1 MQTIFEY
8 SLECDDIL
16 EQIISLLMNSPQITD
31 LNSATDF
38 YLDQLTGFPYF
49 EFASI
54 YMLNNKTMEFEHYKT
69 NPRSIVNYSIEIFD
83 YLIENDVFGEAVS
96 SGNFKMNDTNPY
108 ETVLIVQPLISI
120 NNIIGVMILN
130 VQSVD
135 RSNLQ
140 KYSYALT
147 LFSTIMAKT
156 IRIKQLEHNEKSN
169 EYILE
174 QRIAERT
181 LELLKSKVEMHE
193 KFKDL
198 RTNLTMALPHEI
210 RTPVGMIMGNSD
222 LLVKNIDY
230 LDLVDIKDIVSDINQ
245 ASRRINDLFE
255 NYIYF
260 ANLEVIAI
268 DPIALDKLQ
277 DSTLEYYDSLISDFA
292 NVISNKYERS
302 QDVTVKLEPTE
313 IYFSEAHFTK
323 LINEIL
329 DNCFKYSE
337 SGTPVIIDSYVIDN
351 HLFISFI
358 DHGRGMTLE
367 QISTIDAYIQFERF
381 KYEQQG
387 LGLGLAIVRR
397 LVNLHNG
404 ELTIESEY
412 GKYTKFTIKLKVV
425 L

>member
-1 MQTIFEY
+1 MKTIFEY
-8 SLECDDIL
+8 SLDCDDIF
-16 EQIISLLMNSPQITD
+16 EQIQALFANSPQISD
-31 LNSATDF
+31 FDSAINFFFT
-38 YLDQLTGFPYF
+38 QLSGFPNY
-49 EFASI
+49 EFASMF
-54 YMLNNKTMEFEHYKT
+54 MLSSKTMEFEHYKT
-69 NPRSIVNYSIEIFD
+69 NPPAISNYAIEIFD
-83 YLIENDVFGEAVS
+83 YLIDCDVFGEAVA
-96 SGNFKMNDTNPY
+96 SGTLKLSNENPY
-108 ETVLIVQPLISI
+108 ESSIFVQPLIAI
-120 NNIIGVMILN
+120 NEIIGVVILN
-130 VQSVD
+130 VREVD
-135 RSNLQ
+135 NYYLT
-140 KYSYALT
+140 KYSYALSM
-147 LFSTIMAKT
+147 LCTIMAKT
-156 IRIKQLEHNEKSN
+156 LKIKQLEHDERSN
-169 EYILE
+169 AYILE

-181 LELLKSKVEMHE
+181 MELLKSKVEMHE

-230 LDLVDIKDIVSDINQ
+230 LDLVDIKDIVNDINI

-277 DSTLEYYDSLISDFA
+277 DSTLEFYDSLISDFS
-292 NVISNKYERS
+292 NVIANKYERN
-302 QDVTVKLEPTE
+302 QDLTVKLEPAE
-313 IYFSEAHFTK
+313 ICFSEAHFTK
-323 LINEIL
+323 LLNEVV

-337 SGTPVIIDSYVIDN
+337 KGTPVIIDSYVIERY
-351 HLFISFI
+351 LFISFI
-358 DHGRGMTLE
+358 DHGRGMTPE
-367 QISTIDAYIQFERF
+367 QITTIDAYIQFERF

-397 LVNLHNG
+397 LVNLYDG